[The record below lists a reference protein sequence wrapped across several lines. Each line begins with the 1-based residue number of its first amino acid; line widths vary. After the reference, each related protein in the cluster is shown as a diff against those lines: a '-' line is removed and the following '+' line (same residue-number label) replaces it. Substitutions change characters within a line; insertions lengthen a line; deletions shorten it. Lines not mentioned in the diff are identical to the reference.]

1 MSNSPN
7 FTKIC
12 QDFLK
17 DLSSRQKEIILR
29 RFGFRSGNRETLESI
44 GRSYQITR
52 ERVRQIERDSFARMK
67 PKIAKYQKTFKYLSD
82 YFKKQGELKREDI
95 LFSQLGGSRFQPHL
109 HFLLALGSQF
119 SRVTENQEFYPLWTI
134 NPNSLHLARKFNNL
148 LILKFKEKETLFP
161 FSDVFN
167 IYKTSS
173 LLQKKNLPSQAILS
187 FVEIS
192 KEIEQGTNNL
202 FGLRDWPEINPRG
215 IKDKAFLTLKKEE
228 KPLHFTDIAH
238 LISELNFQKESEK
251 KKKVVAQ
258 TVHNELIRDQRFV
271 LVGRGIYALREW
283 GYEPGV
289 VKEIIERILKE
300 RGRPMQKKEIIEKVL
315 AQRLVKESTIL
326 LNLQNKSYFSKNS
339 GGKYMLRK
347 I

>member
-17 DLSSRQKEIILR
+17 DLSSRQKEVILR
-29 RFGFRSGNRETLESI
+29 RFGLESGNRETLESI
-44 GRSYQITR
+44 GRSSQITR
-52 ERVRQIERDSFARMK
+52 ERVRQIERDGFAKMT
-67 PKIAKYQKTFKYLSD
+67 PKIAKYQKTFKYLND
-82 YFKKQGELKREDI
+82 YFKKRGELKREDI

-109 HFLLALGSQF
+109 HFLLALDSQF
-119 SRVTENQEFYPLWTI
+119 SRFSENQEFYPLWTI
-134 NPNSLHLARKFNNL
+134 NPNSLHFARKFNNF
-148 LILKFKEKETLFP
+148 LILKFKEQETLFP
-161 FSDVFN
+161 FSEVSN
-167 IYKTSS
+167 VYKKS
-173 LLQKKNLPSQAILS
+173 LLPKEKNLPSQAILS

-192 KEIEQGTNNL
+192 KEIEQGINNL

-215 IKDKAFLTLKKEE
+215 IKNKAFLVLKEKG
-228 KPLHFTDIAH
+228 KPLHFADIAH

-251 KKKVVAQ
+251 KKKVVSQ

-289 VKEIIERILKE
+289 VKEVIARLLKE
-300 RGRPMQKKEIIEKVL
+300 RGRPMQKEEIVEMVL
-315 AQRLVKESTIL
+315 SQRLVKESTIL
-326 LNLQNKSYFSKNS
+326 LNLQNKSDFLKNS
-339 GGKYMLRK
+339 EGKYMLRK